1 MNEDHMTVTLTTHIG
16 PGYTTTPTYTPHTFW
31 AGERHILVNADNTG
45 KGPLTEVA
53 RVDGADANDLM
64 TVAMWADACH
74 QAGSRTV
81 LHIPYLPGARQDR
94 GIPFG
99 AKVYADFINSMNI
112 DQVICLDPHSPVM
125 PELINNL
132 TVVSSDHLVRKYVVG
147 RADRDQPQHY
157 DGIIAPDKGAVARA
171 TAVANICHLPVYKAE
186 KHRDPDTRQLSG
198 FTCEPLPDTGRFL
211 VVDDICDGGGT
222 FMGLA
227 EATGLPKERLGLY
240 VTHGVFTDRAAALAD
255 HFEEIWST
263 NSYAPNPKPTD
274 LDENDPRYAA
284 FQTVNADPYL
294 RLATDTAFQTAA

>member
-1 MNEDHMTVTLTTHIG
+1 MTVTFTTHIG

-31 AGERHILVNADNTG
+31 AGERHVLVTNDNTG
-45 KGPLTEVA
+45 KGAITEVA
-53 RVDGADANDLM
+53 RMDGADANDLI

-81 LHIPYLPGARQDR
+81 LHLPYLPGARQDR

-99 AKVYADFINSMNI
+99 AKVYADLINSMRL

-125 PELINNL
+125 PSLIDNL
-132 TVVSSDHLVRKYVVG
+132 TVIASDNLVRKHVIG
-147 RADRDQPQHY
+147 RPDRDQPQRY
-157 DGIIAPDKGAVARA
+157 DGIIAPDKGAITRA
-171 TAVANICHLPVYKAE
+171 TAVANLCHLPVYKAE
-186 KHRDPDTRQLSG
+186 KHRDPVTRQLSG
-198 FTCEPLPDTGRFL
+198 FTCEQLPDTGRFL

-255 HFEEIWST
+255 HYSEIWST
-263 NSYAPNPKPTD
+263 NSYAPNPKPTN
-274 LDENDPRYAA
+274 LNDDDARYAS
-284 FQTVNADPYL
+284 FRTVNADPYL
-294 RLATDTAFQTAA
+294 HLATITTYQATEQTPTA